1 MQNKTYYCYFRSKE
15 VSEECRSRHTIVTY
29 GLAIA
34 KVAKQMKC
42 DESLEYDE
50 VSIMF
55 GQFHIEG
62 NIFSGIGK
70 LLEGSGGPYL
80 LSEARVVA
88 MGSLNRFLKGKMYNR
103 CRRSHSL
110 LHCTP

>member
-1 MQNKTYYCYFRSKE
+1 
-15 VSEECRSRHTIVTY
+15 
-29 GLAIA
+29 
-34 KVAKQMKC
+34 
-42 DESLEYDE
+42 
-50 VSIMF
+50 MF

-103 CRRSHSL
+103 CRRSHL
-110 LHCTP
+110 LLSTALHGLHFKRFMEDLNIGNYFMVELE